1 VTSVAIDQRFGAQQ
15 QARGRAIDVAGYAL
29 FLSTF
34 LFVFGWKITP
44 FADLILLSSAAFVW
58 IAFLVLGEP
67 LRRQVLAV
75 VVPLALLS
83 IYALALFLMV
93 PHADLQMAQRSIR
106 ASVNFLGGAALCA
119 LYVRAYP
126 GRWAQVMVAHLFW
139 AIVAHAGVIILMYL
153 NPGIRSTVYAM
164 AQTTRYVNDNSP
176 IALGY
181 RVPGLTYGLS
191 QTSVVQMFALLLL
204 PGVLRS
210 SPTGIVRR
218 AAIFVG
224 VTAVLF
230 SMFVTGRSGL
240 LLAGVM
246 TPAVWLL
253 SRSRVRAR
261 TERNA
266 LRVVRGVIAGIVAL
280 GVVAGGAVIA
290 LQSLPEYFFSY
301 SLMRAGEIWLAL
313 TSSQDSATVDA
324 LSHMY
329 FLPSNPLV
337 LLFGSSNFGRGEF
350 GMIPSDVGFV
360 RIVYAAGLVGSVL
373 ILLPFIA
380 GARASLRVR
389 RVDPHLA
396 WCTLFALGASVL
408 LHAKEVA
415 LLTRN
420 QWSVQ
425 AMLVC
430 ACIALAA
437 TARSGSSSA
446 ANCGG
451 SRDGAVA

>member
-1 VTSVAIDQRFGAQQ
+1 MTAAALPQPYVAPGRTRAGALDLAQY
-15 QARGRAIDVAGYAL
+15 GL

-44 FADLILLSSAAFVW
+44 VADLILLSSAALAWV
-58 IAFLVLGEP
+58 AFLVLGEP
-67 LRRQVLAV
+67 LRRPMLAV
-75 VVPLALLS
+75 LVPLALLS
-83 IYALALFLMV
+83 IYALALYLVV
-93 PHADLQMAQRSIR
+93 PRADMQMAQRSIR
-106 ASVNFLGGAALCA
+106 AAVNFLGGAALCA

-126 GRWAQVMVAHLFW
+126 GRWVQVMIAHLFW
-139 AIVAHAGVIILMYL
+139 GIVAHAGIIILMYL
-153 NPGIRSTVYAM
+153 NPGVRSTVYAI

-181 RVPGLTYGLS
+181 RIPGLTYGLS

-210 SPTGIVRR
+210 SSQGVVRR

-246 TPAVWLL
+246 TPLVWVM
-253 SRSRVRAR
+253 SRN
-261 TERNA
+261 RNA
-266 LRVVRGVIAGIVAL
+266 PKQPKNAWRVIRGVAAGIIAL
-280 GVVAGGAVIA
+280 AVVVGGAVVA

-313 TSSQDSATVDA
+313 TASQESATVDA
-324 LSHMY
+324 LSRMY
-329 FLPSNPLV
+329 FLPSNPFV

-360 RIVYAAGLVGSVL
+360 RIVFAAGLVGSVL

-380 GARASLRVR
+380 GARAAIRARLSE
-389 RVDPHLA
+389 PHLA
-396 WCTLFALGASVL
+396 WCTLFALGASVM

-425 AMLVC
+425 AMLIC
-430 ACIALAA
+430 ACVAVAA
-437 TARSGSSSA
+437 SAKQGVGDAPLEARS
-446 ANCGG
+446 
-451 SRDGAVA
+451 